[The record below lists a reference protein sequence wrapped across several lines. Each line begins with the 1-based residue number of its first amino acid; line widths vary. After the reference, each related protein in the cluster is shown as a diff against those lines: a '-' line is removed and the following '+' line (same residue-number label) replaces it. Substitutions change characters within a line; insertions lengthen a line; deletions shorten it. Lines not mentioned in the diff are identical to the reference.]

1 MNKKFLGSLYAIVS
15 LICYFGVTQVM
26 SNSITKSVTSVYNIN
41 ILNFDLKY
49 IVTLFTFINGYIYI
63 IFQ

>member
-1 MNKKFLGSLYAIVS
+1 
-15 LICYFGVTQVM
+15 M